1 MLSLNVYSEFF
12 SNLKLIHEEQ
22 IFDEDHKS
30 RLDRMFY
37 VMRFCILIKTTSIQI
52 LGMYFY
58 TSFYRTKLALQN
70 AQFALLSAYSCRPPE
85 SVAFQILKATKTS
98 RVGSRISKNISS
110 F

>member
-37 VMRFCILIKTTSIQI
+37 VMRFCILIKTTSN
-52 LGMYFY
+52 
-58 TSFYRTKLALQN
+58 SFYRTKLALQN
-70 AQFALLSAYSCRPPE
+70 AQFALLSAYSCKPPE
-85 SVAFQILKATKTS
+85 SVAFQILKATKHL
-98 RVGSRISKNISS
+98 V
-110 F
+110 